1 MRGALD
7 ATDRTVTSMLDAS
20 HTALSH
26 LQFQDVC
33 AQQLLAVD
41 GWAHEAQVT
50 LAPEAARDA
59 IAPPVQTTLGE
70 NAGPV
75 VQAAGEVALF

>member
-41 GWAHEAQVT
+41 GVSEKALRQIRERIPAVGLLT
-50 LAPEAARDA
+50 IPE
-59 IAPPVQTTLGE
+59 
-70 NAGPV
+70 
-75 VQAAGEVALF
+75 